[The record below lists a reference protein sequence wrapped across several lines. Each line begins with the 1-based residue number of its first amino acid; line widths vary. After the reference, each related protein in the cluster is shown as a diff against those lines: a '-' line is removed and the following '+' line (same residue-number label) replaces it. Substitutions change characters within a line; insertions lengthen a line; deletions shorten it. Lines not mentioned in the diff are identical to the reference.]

1 MRVFWIPSRD
11 GEYKDLEAKELQKI
25 PDAKAYAR
33 AEKFYED
40 DEYVS
45 RMLDGRGYIEIPAE
59 GGKFRYLQESQPD

>member
-33 AEKFYED
+33 AEKYYED
-40 DEYVS
+40 KDYVS
-45 RMLDGRGYIEIPAE
+45 ERLDGRGSIDIPAV
-59 GGKFRYLQESQPD
+59 GGKFRYIQE